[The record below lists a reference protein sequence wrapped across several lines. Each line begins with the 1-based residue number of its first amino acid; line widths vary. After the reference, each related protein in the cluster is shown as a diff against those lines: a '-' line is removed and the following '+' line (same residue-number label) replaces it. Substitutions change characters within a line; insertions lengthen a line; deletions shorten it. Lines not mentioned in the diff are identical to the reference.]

1 MATYNVVRTKHA
13 TLLATVVDTVNLSG
27 SFGFVRVV
35 NRSALGSV
43 FVRVDGT
50 DPVVSADETFSVD
63 NNSEK
68 EIPIPNTAAIQVRL
82 VCSAAAAYSVEG
94 IGN

>member
-1 MATYNVVRTKHA
+1 MATYSVVRTKHA
-13 TLLATVVDTVNLSG
+13 TLIGTIVDTVNLSG
-27 SFGFVRVV
+27 SFAFVRVV
-35 NRSALGSV
+35 NRSALGSI

-50 DPVVSADETFSVD
+50 DPVVSADETFSID

-68 EIPIPNTAAIQVRL
+68 EIPIPNVAAVQVRL
-82 VCSAAAAYSVEG
+82 ICSAAAAYSVEG